1 MRAILVSA
9 ASRVLALSLP
19 LSIVA
24 AEPAPPAKAV
34 KQQLVRLEF
43 NPGGGPWSGETPFH
57 GASWSALGPGPGKD
71 LFMQAHAGIG
81 DRFPVQNKAGATLF
95 EVVLENGLDDHLV
108 VLVTGGDVDQKVR
121 LPRDKGVEITIA
133 GAKYTLC
140 FPTTRVGA
148 APGERPSTN
157 KAMIFVTQKP

>member
-9 ASRVLALSLP
+9 ACRILALCLP

-43 NPGGGPWSGETPFH
+43 NPGGGPWSGETPFQ
-57 GASWSALGPGPGKD
+57 GASFSALGPGPGKD

-95 EVVLENGLDDHLV
+95 EVVLENGLDDHLM

-121 LPRDKGVEITIA
+121 LSRDKGVEIAIA

-140 FPTTRVGA
+140 FPTTRVAA
-148 APGERPSTN
+148 APGEHPSTN